1 MDFASRISL
10 LCFGASYAISM
21 VAELL
26 RFVWPHRWVR
36 WIATGS
42 ALAGLLAH
50 TLFLIHRGW
59 THERIPISNQF
70 ESLIFVSWLMA
81 MVYLYLIIRDRRL
94 SAGIFVLPIT
104 LGLVGMAASLSPGDA
119 VASEDGNSILSATH
133 GLTFLFGTVVMVIAM
148 VVAIMYL
155 IKLRQ
160 LRHGSVFSRVR
171 LPALERLDQLNLAA
185 VYLAW
190 PLLTIGLGLGF
201 MLRHLQINDPK
212 VISTLVAWF
221 ILTVLAHYRYQP
233 EHRGP
238 RVAILTIVAG
248 AAVLFSFLG
257 DPIFG
262 TAHLQDRPHLLP
274 DSAPAEG
281 RS

>member
-1 MDFASRISL
+1 MDFASRISI

-21 VAELL
+21 AAELL
-26 RFVWPHRWVR
+26 RFLWPHRWVR
-36 WIATGS
+36 WIATTA
-42 ALAGLLAH
+42 ALAGLFAH
-50 TLFLIHRGW
+50 SLFLLHRGW
-59 THERIPISNQF
+59 IAQRIPIANQF

-94 SAGIFVLPIT
+94 SAGIFVLPVT
-104 LGLVGMAASLSPGDA
+104 LSLVGMAASITRKGD
-119 VASEDGNSILSATH
+119 VADDDGTSVLSATH
-133 GLTFLFGTVVMVIAM
+133 GLALLVGTVVMVIAT

-160 LRHGSVFSRVR
+160 LRRGTVFSRIR
-171 LPALERLDQLNLAA
+171 LPALERLDRMNLAA

-201 MLRHLQINDPK
+201 MLRHLRVDDPK
-212 VISTLVAWF
+212 VITTLVAWL
-221 ILTVLAHYRYQP
+221 ILTGLAHYRYQP
-233 EHRGP
+233 EHRGQ
-238 RVAILTIVAG
+238 RVAVLTIIAG
-248 AAVLFSFLG
+248 IAVLISFLG

-262 TAHLQDRPHLLP
+262 TAHMQTPP
-274 DSAPAEG
+274 NGEG

>member
-21 VAELL
+21 VAELF
-26 RFVWPHRWVR
+26 RFLWPHRWVR

-42 ALAGLLAH
+42 ALAGMLAQ
-50 TLFLIHRGW
+50 TLFLVHKGW
-59 THERIPISNQF
+59 LSQRIPISNQF
-70 ESLIFVSWLMA
+70 ESLVFVSWLMA
-81 MVYLYLIIRDRRL
+81 MVYLYLILRDRRL

-104 LGLVGMAASLSPGDA
+104 IGLVGMAASLSPEEAGASDA
-119 VASEDGNSILSATH
+119 GNTVLSATH
-133 GLTFLFGTVVMVIAM
+133 GLTLLVGTVVMVIAT
-148 VVAIMYL
+148 VVAVMYL
-155 IKLRQ
+155 VKLRQ
-160 LRHGSVFSRVR
+160 LRRGSVFSRVR
-171 LPALERLDQLNLAA
+171 LPALERLDRLNLAA

-201 MLRHLQINDPK
+201 MLHHLKISDPK
-212 VISTLVAWF
+212 VISTLIAWF

-238 RVAILTIVAG
+238 RVAVLTIVAG
-248 AAVLFSFLG
+248 LAVLVSFLG

-262 TAHLQDRPHLLP
+262 TAHLRDRSTHL
-274 DSAPAEG
+274 PAREAGEG
-281 RS
+281 GS